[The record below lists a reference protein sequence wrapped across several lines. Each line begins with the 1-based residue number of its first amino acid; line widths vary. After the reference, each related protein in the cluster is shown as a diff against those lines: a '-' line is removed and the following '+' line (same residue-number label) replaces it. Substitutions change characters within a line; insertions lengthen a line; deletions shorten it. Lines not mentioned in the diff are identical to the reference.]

1 MMETLTKADIQ
12 HKALVLVVNRNWNG
26 RDSSLYEAACF
37 AWKVKKSR
45 AERAEVILASYNRKI
60 VGAFIADEWL
70 EATAEN
76 FPGRG
81 RETVSNRYGFIG
93 REASPDIQN
102 LYVGKRVSDELRG
115 YGGSFRYVNC

>member
-1 MMETLTKADIQ
+1 METLNKADIQ
-12 HKALVLVVNRNWNG
+12 HKVLIVIVNRNWDG

-37 AWKVKKSR
+37 AWKVQKSR
-45 AERAEVILASYNRKI
+45 AERSEVILASYNRKI
-60 VGAFIADEWL
+60 VGAFIAEEWL

-81 RETVSNRYGFIG
+81 RGSSSDRYGFIG
-93 REASPDIQN
+93 REASSDIQN
-102 LYVGKRVSDELRG
+102 LYVGKRTSDELRG

>member
-1 MMETLTKADIQ
+1 METLKKADIQ
-12 HKALVLVVNRNWNG
+12 HKALILVVNRNWDG
-26 RDSSLYEAACF
+26 RQSSLYEAAYF

-60 VGAFIADEWL
+60 VGAFIAEEWL

-81 RETVSNRYGFIG
+81 RETVSNRNGFIG

-115 YGGSFRYVNC
+115 YGGSFRYVKC